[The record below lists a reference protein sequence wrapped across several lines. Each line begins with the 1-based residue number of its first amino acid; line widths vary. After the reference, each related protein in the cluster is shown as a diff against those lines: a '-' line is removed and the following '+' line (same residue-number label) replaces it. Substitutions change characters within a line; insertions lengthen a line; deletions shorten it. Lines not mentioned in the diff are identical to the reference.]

1 LKKKNQNNKLLN
13 RRNQF
18 INALKNPD
26 TQETAFNKLLS
37 DYKERLYWHVRK
49 IVIDHNDADDVLQN
63 TFLKVFENI
72 DKFKGNSSIYTWM
85 FRIATNE
92 SLNCINNKAKKFGVS
107 NEEWISKKSDELE
120 SDPYFDGGEMELK
133 LHRAMSRLPE
143 KQRMVFNMRY
153 FEEMKY
159 ENISEILGTSEGGLK
174 ASYHHAVKK
183 IKLFLNE

>member
-1 LKKKNQNNKLLN
+1 MTQE
-13 RRNQF
+13 NQF

-37 DYKERLYWHVRK
+37 DYKEKLYWHVRK

-72 DKFKGNSSIYTWM
+72 NKFKGNSSVYTWM

-92 SLNCINNKAKKFGVS
+92 SLNYINKKAKKLGVS
-107 NEEWISKKSDELE
+107 NDELIAKKIDKLE
-120 SDPYFDGGEMELK
+120 SDPYFEGDEMELK
-133 LHRAMSRLPE
+133 LQKAISRLPE
-143 KQRMVFNMRY
+143 KQRIVFNMRY

-159 ENISEILGTSEGGLK
+159 KKISEILRTSEGGLK
-174 ASYHHAVKK
+174 ASYHLAVKK
-183 IKLFLNE
+183 IKIFLNE

>member
-1 LKKKNQNNKLLN
+1 MIQE
-13 RRNQF
+13 NQF

-72 DKFKGNSSIYTWM
+72 NNFKGNSSIYTWM

-92 SLNCINNKAKKFGVS
+92 SLNYINKKAKKLGVS
-107 NEEWISKKSDELE
+107 NEEWIVKKSDKLE
-120 SDPYFDGGEMELK
+120 SDPYFEGGEIELK
-133 LHRAMSRLPE
+133 LQKAISRLPE
-143 KQRMVFNMRY
+143 KQRIVFNMRY

-159 ENISEILGTSEGGLK
+159 KKISEILRKSEGGLK

-183 IKLFLNE
+183 IKTFLNE

>member
-1 LKKKNQNNKLLN
+1 MTQE
-13 RRNQF
+13 NQF

-37 DYKERLYWHVRK
+37 DYKEKLYWHVRK

-72 DKFKGNSSIYTWM
+72 NKFKGNSSVYTWM

-92 SLNCINNKAKKFGVS
+92 SLNYINKKAKKLGVS
-107 NEEWISKKSDELE
+107 NDELIAKKGEKLE
-120 SDPYFDGGEMELK
+120 SDPYFEGDEMELK
-133 LHRAMSRLPE
+133 LQKAISRLPE
-143 KQRMVFNMRY
+143 KQRIVFNMRY

-159 ENISEILGTSEGGLK
+159 KKISEILGTSEGGLK

-183 IKLFLNE
+183 IKIFLNE

>member
-1 LKKKNQNNKLLN
+1 MTQE
-13 RRNQF
+13 NQF

-37 DYKERLYWHVRK
+37 DYKVRLYWHVRK

-72 DKFKGNSSIYTWM
+72 NNFNGNSSIYTWM

-92 SLNCINNKAKKFGVS
+92 SLNYINKKAKKLGVS
-107 NEEWISKKSDELE
+107 NEEWIVKKSDKLE
-120 SDPYFDGGEMELK
+120 SDPYFEGGEMELK
-133 LHRAMSRLPE
+133 LQKAISRLPE
-143 KQRMVFNMRY
+143 KQRIVFNMRY

-159 ENISEILGTSEGGLK
+159 KKISEILGTSEGGLK

-183 IKLFLNE
+183 IKIFLNE

>member
-1 LKKKNQNNKLLN
+1 LTQE
-13 RRNQF
+13 NQF
-18 INALKNPD
+18 INALKNLD
-26 TQETAFNKLLS
+26 TQETAFKKLLS

-72 DKFKGNSSIYTWM
+72 NNFKGNSSIYTWM

-92 SLNCINNKAKKFGVS
+92 SLNYINKKAKKLGVS
-107 NEEWISKKSDELE
+107 NEEWIVKKSDKLE
-120 SDPYFDGGEMELK
+120 SDPYFEGGEMELK
-133 LHRAMSRLPE
+133 LQKAISRLPE
-143 KQRMVFNMRY
+143 KQRIVFNMRY

-159 ENISEILGTSEGGLK
+159 KKISEILRTSEGGLK

-183 IKLFLNE
+183 IKIFLNE

>member
-1 LKKKNQNNKLLN
+1 MTQE
-13 RRNQF
+13 NQF

-72 DKFKGNSSIYTWM
+72 NNFKGNSSIYTWM

-92 SLNCINNKAKKFGVS
+92 SLNYINKKAKKLGVS
-107 NEEWISKKSDELE
+107 NEEWIVKKSDKLE
-120 SDPYFDGGEMELK
+120 SDPYFEGGEMELK
-133 LHRAMSRLPE
+133 LQKAISRLPE
-143 KQRMVFNMRY
+143 KQRIVFNMRY

-159 ENISEILGTSEGGLK
+159 KKISEILRKSEGGLK

-183 IKLFLNE
+183 IKIFLNE

>member
-1 LKKKNQNNKLLN
+1 MSQ
-13 RRNQF
+13 RNQF

-49 IVIDHNDADDVLQN
+49 IVIDHNDANDVLQN

-72 DKFKGNSSIYTWM
+72 NKFKGNSSIYTWM

-92 SLNCINNKAKKFGVS
+92 SLNYINKKAKKFGLS
-107 NEEWISKKSDELE
+107 NEEWIAKKSDE
-120 SDPYFDGGEMELK
+120 K
-133 LHRAMSRLPE
+133 LSSRLPE
-143 KQRMVFNMRY
+143 KQRIVFNMRY
-153 FEEMKY
+153 FEEMNYKK
-159 ENISEILGTSEGGLK
+159 ISEILGTSEGGLK

-183 IKLFLNE
+183 IKTYLNE

>member
-1 LKKKNQNNKLLN
+1 MLQE
-13 RRNQF
+13 NQF

-49 IVIDHNDADDVLQN
+49 IVIDHNDANDVLQN

-72 DKFKGNSSIYTWM
+72 NKFKQNSSIYTWM

-92 SLNCINNKAKKFGVS
+92 SLDFINKKAKKLGVS
-107 NEEWISKKSDELE
+107 NEEWIAEKSNNLE
-120 SDPYFDGGEMELK
+120 SDPYFNGGEMEFK
-133 LHRAMSRLPE
+133 LQKAISRLPE
-143 KQRMVFNMRY
+143 KQRIVFNMRY

-159 ENISEILGTSEGGLK
+159 EKISEILGTSKGGLK

-183 IKLFLNE
+183 IKTYINE

>member
-1 LKKKNQNNKLLN
+1 MTQE
-13 RRNQF
+13 NQF

-72 DKFKGNSSIYTWM
+72 NNFKGNSSIYTWM

-92 SLNCINNKAKKFGVS
+92 SLNYINKKAKKLGVS
-107 NEEWISKKSDELE
+107 NEEWIVKKSDKLE
-120 SDPYFDGGEMELK
+120 SDPYFEGGEMELK
-133 LHRAMSRLPE
+133 LQKAISRLPE
-143 KQRMVFNMRY
+143 KQRIVFNMRY

-159 ENISEILGTSEGGLK
+159 KKISEILRTSEGGLK

-183 IKLFLNE
+183 IKNFLNE